1 MSLQVWDQSNR
12 DKLKEASNWSPKLS
26 KSSKVHQLLPKT
38 PQFMQKASLCMKS
51 TKQTKI
57 YEEKK
62 ENKEFIDYKRG
73 ENKGKKGENH

>member
-1 MSLQVWDQSNR
+1 
-12 DKLKEASNWSPKLS
+12 
-26 KSSKVHQLLPKT
+26 
-38 PQFMQKASLCMKS
+38 MQKASLCMKS